1 MASLVRSLSLLAL
14 IAGCSSGSKSDNDT
28 DDGTGTTD
36 PTGSTTDLAAP
47 IADAGPDLVGP
58 IGSPLS
64 FDGSASTGTAFLWD
78 FGDGTTADT
87 VRADH
92 TYTQPGNYT
101 AVLQVT
107 GEDGSRRADEV
118 RVTAHRPTADT
129 PAQWSAMMQISAD
142 GSTLWAAVEEA
153 HSVARIDTA
162 TFDVEHFP
170 VGGPIRG
177 LALAGDT
184 VGVSVGSRNALV
196 ILEQATGGERFT
208 YTFDTDQAPGAVVG
222 GDHFTVVLPAL
233 GQVADV
239 DRSGS
244 LLEISDVG
252 PDPRAIARTPS
263 GELLVSRWRSLD
275 ETARI
280 YRSERDDIVLGLDP
294 RPDSDTTNRGV
305 PNLLDAV
312 IPSPDG
318 GWVYVPALQANVSRG
333 TYRDGQALTFETTM
347 RAIVSAI
354 PLDTGEEDLDDRKI
368 IDDRGRA
375 GFVVPSP
382 LGDRLYVAHP
392 GFQSISVLDAYS
404 LDLSGSILDCG
415 HTPTS
420 LSVSPDGATLYVL
433 ASLDRVVHAY
443 DVTNL
448 ATTPPLLA
456 SASIVEDEP
465 LLDVHLIGKRL
476 FHTSRDTRMA
486 KSGYITCSNCHPD
499 GNHDGLTWDFTDR
512 GEGLRNT
519 TPLLDRSGTGMG
531 RLHWTGNYDEVQDFE
546 DDIRNAQG
554 GSGLMT
560 DADWDYTQD
569 PLGPEK
575 AGRSADLDALAAYVA
590 SLDAEISSPH
600 APPTD
605 GTTVFEDAGCADCHP
620 APLYTDSSL
629 DDPIRHDIGT
639 LTEASGSR
647 LGESL
652 DGLDTP
658 TLLGV
663 WDGAPYLH
671 DGSALT
677 LEEAIRAHD
686 SADALDDET
695 IATLTA
701 FVRAL

>member
-1 MASLVRSLSLLAL
+1 MPSLTRSLHLVMLMA
-14 IAGCSSGSKSDNDT
+14 ACSNSSKPDPAP
-28 DDGTGTTD
+28 DGTTGTTA
-36 PTGSTTDLAAP
+36 TTVELAAP
-47 IADAGPDLVGP
+47 VADAGSDLVGP
-58 IGSPLS
+58 VGSPLT
-64 FDGSASTGTAFLWD
+64 FDGSASSGVLFLWD
-78 FGDGTTADT
+78 FGDGTTAET
-87 VRADH
+87 ETADH
-92 TYTQPGNYT
+92 TYRNPGNYT

-118 RVTAHRPTADT
+118 RVTAHRPTADA
-129 PAQWSAMMQISAD
+129 PAHWSAMMQISAD

-153 HSVARIDTA
+153 HSVARIDTT
-162 TFDVEHFP
+162 TFSVEHFP
-170 VGGPIRG
+170 VGGPIHG
-177 LALAGDT
+177 IALSGDT
-184 VGVSVGSRNALV
+184 VGISVGSRNALV
-196 ILEQATGGERFT
+196 ILEQTTGGERFT
-208 YTFDTDQAPGAVVG
+208 YTFDPDQAPGAVVG

-244 LLEISDVG
+244 LLGFTDVG
-252 PDPRAIARTPS
+252 ADPRAVARTPS
-263 GELLVSRWRSLD
+263 GDLLVSRWRSLD

-280 YRSERDDIVLGLDP
+280 YRTDGEDILLRLDS

-333 TYRDGQALTFETTM
+333 VYRDGQALTFETTM

-354 PLDTGEEDLDDRKI
+354 HLDTGEEDLNDRKV

-382 LGDRLYVAHP
+382 LGERLYVAHP

-420 LSVSPDGATLYVL
+420 LSISPDGTTLFVL

-448 ATTPPLLA
+448 ATTPPLLG
-456 SASIVEDEP
+456 SAAVVEDEP
-465 LLDVHLIGKRL
+465 LRDTLLVGKRL

-486 KSGYITCSNCHPD
+486 KSGYITCDNCHPG

-519 TPLLDRSGTGMG
+519 TSLLDRGGTAMG
-531 RLHWTGNYDEVQDFE
+531 RIHWTGNYDEIQDFE

-560 DADWDYTQD
+560 DEDWDYTAES
-569 PLGPEK
+569 LGPAK
-575 AGRSADLDALAAYVA
+575 AGRSDDLDALAAYVSSLA
-590 SLDAEISSPH
+590 SGIDSPH
-600 APPTD
+600 APPD
-605 GTTVFEDAGCADCHP
+605 GGAALFDASGCAACHP
-620 APLYTDSSL
+620 APLYTDSTL
-629 DDPIRHDIGT
+629 DSPIRHDVGT
-639 LTEASGSR
+639 LTEASGTR
-647 LGESL
+647 LGEPL

-677 LEEAIRAHD
+677 LGAAIRAHD
-686 SADALDDET
+686 SAAGINDEELS
-695 IATLTA
+695 TLTA
-701 FVRAL
+701 FVRSL